1 MLTLLFNLGKDTF
14 AVDSA
19 RVVEVIPRIN
29 LKKLARSSAHIAGVF
44 DYRGRIVPV
53 VDLCRLICGTDCKES
68 LSTRIIL
75 FKIKTGGTSEGSNS
89 DSGAGAGAGSGFGT
103 GSGSGSGEEII
114 GLMAEK
120 VTETRKMAPD
130 DFRFTGVS
138 NETHPYLGEISTSKN
153 DLIQFIRVE
162 NLLGLPSLQGN
173 HETGAT
179 DSPASSILALISSIN
194 NNSFSKE

>member
-53 VDLCRLICGTDCKES
+53 VDLCQLICGTDCKES

-75 FKIKTGGTSEGSNS
+75 FKIKTGGTSEGS
-89 DSGAGAGAGSGFGT
+89 
-103 GSGSGSGEEII
+103 GSGSGEEII

-120 VTETRKMAPD
+120 VTETRKMSPD
-130 DFRFTGVS
+130 DFRFTGVR

-153 DLIQFIRVE
+153 DMIQFIRVE
-162 NLLGLPSLQGN
+162 NLLGLPSLQTGQ
-173 HETGAT
+173 EAGAT
-179 DSPASSILALISSIN
+179 DNPAASILALISSIN
-194 NNSFSKE
+194 NNSFSTE

>member
-1 MLTLLFNLGKDTF
+1 MLTLLFSLGKDTF

-75 FKIKTGGTSEGSNS
+75 FKIQNGGASESS
-89 DSGAGAGAGSGFGT
+89 GSGP
-103 GSGSGSGEEII
+103 GSGEEII

-120 VTETRKMAPD
+120 VTETRKMSPD
-130 DFRFTGVS
+130 DFLLSGVR
-138 NETHPYLGEISTSKN
+138 NETHPYLGEVSTSKN
-153 DLIQFIRVE
+153 DMIQFIRVE
-162 NLLGLPSLQGN
+162 SLLGLPSLHTDQQACTT
-173 HETGAT
+173 ET
-179 DSPASSILALISSIN
+179 PASSIMALISSLN
-194 NNSFSKE
+194 NNSVSTE